1 MRKNN
6 QDNKHPFM
14 AEQIELFDT
23 PVIDVSTQDAFCRAV
38 TENNLD
44 DQSLVWA
51 QRRAF
56 MANASSYAI
65 IPVDQLTIIP
75 KWRRYV
81 DDQGLV
87 DVIAA
92 SPKHNLFI
100 KLYDDRVVKAARH
113 VSDLLRDAEIEQLY
127 HYYNI

>member
-1 MRKNN
+1 MI
-6 QDNKHPFM
+6 QTM

-23 PVIDVSTQDAFCRAV
+23 PVIDVSTQEVFCRAV
-38 TENNLD
+38 TENKLD

-56 MANASSYAI
+56 MTNASSYAI

-75 KWRRYV
+75 KWRHYV
-81 DDQGLV
+81 DDPELIN
-87 DVIAA
+87 VIAA

-100 KLYDDRVVKAARH
+100 KLYDDHVVKAARH
-113 VSDLLRDAEIEQLY
+113 VSELLNDAEIEQLY
-127 HYYNI
+127 RYYNI

>member
-1 MRKNN
+1 MI
-6 QDNKHPFM
+6 QTM
-14 AEQIELFDT
+14 AEQIELFKM
-23 PVIDVSTQDAFCRAV
+23 PVIDVSTQEAFCRAV

-51 QRRAF
+51 QRRSF
-56 MANASSYAI
+56 MANASLYAI

-81 DDQGLV
+81 DEPKLV

-92 SPKHNLFI
+92 SPKHDLFV
-100 KLYDDRVVKAARH
+100 KLYDDRVVKAAPH
-113 VSDLLRDAEIEQLY
+113 VSELLSDTEIEQLY
-127 HYYNI
+127 HYYI